1 MRSAAALRRSA
12 CSGRSGRWTPARSS
26 PSPPPARSSAE
37 ASAAYNKTTKKRRS
51 RGTLPGPSYSFIGLR
66 VCRRTPLSVQQGDH
80 GVGLVQDLHSAAEI
94 VLIDIRAAFD
104 HAVGEI
110 AVTLGSGLGDVADSI
125 EEIAVINYRDIPG
138 FPVSTVAGHR
148 GRFYFCKIGE
158 KNVAFM
164 QGRVHYYEGYPIK
177 ECVMPLRVLHKMGCK
192 TIMLTNAAGGV
203 NFSFNAGDIMLIRDH
218 ISSLVPSPLI
228 GENYPEGTRFPDM
241 SNVYDT
247 DLVEKI
253 KAAAS
258 DCGVEV
264 KAGVYLQTTGP
275 NYETPAEIRLYKAL
289 GADAVGMSTTVEAM
303 AAVHAGV
310 KVAGISCITNKA
322 AGLSNTHL
330 SHEDV
335 QSTADKA
342 KAGFTKLLLKT
353 IEII

>member
-1 MRSAAALRRSA
+1 MTEVSKNTAFSEIERAYEYLQEKL
-12 CSGRSGRWTPARSS
+12 SGREKPI
-26 PSPPPARSSAE
+26 
-37 ASAAYNKTTKKRRS
+37 
-51 RGTLPGPSYSFIGLR
+51 L
-66 VCRRTPLSVQQGDH
+66 
-80 GVGLVQDLHSAAEI
+80 GLV
-94 VLIDIRAAFD
+94 
-104 HAVGEI
+104 
-110 AVTLGSGLGDVADSI
+110 LGSGLGDFAENITEPFVVS
-125 EEIAVINYRDIPG
+125 YSDIPD
-138 FPVSTVAGHR
+138 FPTSSVEGHKGCFIF
-148 GRFYFCKIGE
+148 GRIGE
-158 KNVAFM
+158 VPVVCM
-164 QGRVHYYEGYPIK
+164 QGRVHYYEGYTMQK
-177 ECVMPLRVLHKMGCK
+177 VVMPVRLMCRLGIEKL
-192 TIMLTNAAGGV
+192 ILTNASGG
-203 NFSFNAGDIMLIRDH
+203 IRDDLDPGDLM
-218 ISSLVPSPLI
+218 IITDQITSFVPSPLI
-228 GENYPEGTRFPDM
+228 GPNYEAGPRFPDM

-247 DLVEKI
+247 DLVDKI

>member
-1 MRSAAALRRSA
+1 MFENIDRAYEYIRSI
-12 CSGRSGRWTPARSS
+12 TDFKP
-26 PSPPPARSSAE
+26 
-37 ASAAYNKTTKKRRS
+37 
-51 RGTLPGPSYSFIGLR
+51 
-66 VCRRTPLSVQQGDH
+66 
-80 GVGLVQDLHSAAEI
+80 
-94 VLIDIRAAFD
+94 
-104 HAVGEI
+104 EI

-247 DLVEKI
+247 ELTDI
-253 KAAAS
+253 IRNTAAQI
-258 DCGVEV
+258 GLPLKE
-264 KAGVYLQTTGP
+264 GVYIQLSGP
-275 NYETPAEIRLYKAL
+275 NYETPAEVRMCRLL
-289 GADAVGMSTTVEAM
+289 GADAVGMSTACEAM
-303 AAVHAGV
+303 AAVQCGMRV
-310 KVAGISCITNKA
+310 CGISCITNLA
-322 AGLSNTHL
+322 AGMSTKPL
-330 SHEDV
+330 SHDEV
-335 QSTADKA
+335 KEMADIR
-342 KAGFTKLLLKT
+342 GPQLRKLIVESIKKF
-353 IEII
+353 